1 MSSYSSRLVSLCLL
15 CILSHGISPLP
26 AVSQESKAD
35 EVKKIPRAGVNGVGT
50 PVCVYCPAPAYPEK
64 DRAAKLKG
72 RVLLDVTV
80 TPEGKAASVIL
91 VRSLGKGL
99 DEKAIEAVRSWNF
112 KPAKDSTGKPV
123 AVSVQVEITFHLYK

>member
-1 MSSYSSRLVSLCLL
+1 M
-15 CILSHGISPLP
+15 P

-80 TPEGKAASVIL
+80 TPEGKAATVVLI
-91 VRSLGKGL
+91 KGL
-99 DEKAIEAVRSWNF
+99 GEGLDKEAIQAVKSWKF
-112 KPAKDSTGKPV
+112 KPAKDATGEPV
-123 AVSVQVEITFHLYK
+123 TVRVQIEVTFHVC

>member
-1 MSSYSSRLVSLCLL
+1 M
-15 CILSHGISPLP
+15 P

-80 TPEGKAASVIL
+80 TPEGKAATVTLI
-91 VRSLGKGL
+91 KGL
-99 DEKAIEAVRSWNF
+99 GERLDKEAIEAVKSWKF
-112 KPAKDSTGKPV
+112 KPAKDAAGEPV
-123 AVSVQVEITFHLYK
+123 TVRVQIEVTFHVC